1 MATANPT
8 EGLRGAGT
16 IIKKA
21 SGWLI
26 GMGVVFILLGILAII
41 EPGVAGLAVTILVGW
56 LLIFGGAA
64 HLVAVFSGGGAGR
77 VIWQVLIG
85 IVYIV
90 GGFYFLTHPLLG
102 LGTLTLLLGVIILT
116 EAVFEVIAYFSTR
129 GEGGSGWLLVN
140 ALITLLLGG
149 PDLVPLAI
157 EFGMGDRDT
166 GRREPSD
173 DRNFAA
179 DVWSGSAETG
189 EPRGGLA
196 NALTTAVLS
205 AATVSMTIGPEISL
219 VRFARLSCGFT
230 CG

>member
-8 EGLRGAGT
+8 EGLRGTGT

-56 LLIFGGAA
+56 LLIFGGVA
-64 HLVAVFSGGGAGR
+64 HLVAAFSGGGAGH
-77 VIWQVLIG
+77 VVWQVLIG

-102 LGTLTLLLGVIILT
+102 LGTLTLLLGLIILT
-116 EAVFEVIAYFSTR
+116 EAVFEVIAYFRTR
-129 GEGGSGWLLVN
+129 HEGGSGWLLVN

-149 PDLVPLAI
+149 LIWSQWPWSSVWAIGTLVGVNLL
-157 EFGMGDRDT
+157 MT
-166 GRREPSD
+166 GISRLM
-173 DRNFAA
+173 F
-179 DVWSGSAETG
+179 
-189 EPRGGLA
+189 GLA
-196 NALTTAVLS
+196 ARKLVNP
-205 AATVSMTIGPEISL
+205 AA
-219 VRFARLSCGFT
+219 A
-230 CG
+230 

>member
-1 MATANPT
+1 MASANPT

-21 SGWLI
+21 SGWFI
-26 GMGVVFILLGILAII
+26 GMAVVFILLGMMAII

-56 LLIFGGAA
+56 LLIFGGGA
-64 HLVAVFSGGGAGR
+64 HLVAAFGGGGAGR

-102 LGTLTLLLGVIILT
+102 LGTLTLLLAVIILM
-116 EAVFEVIAYFSTR
+116 EAVVEIILYFRTR

-149 PDLVPLAI
+149 LIWFHWPSSSVWAIGILVGVNLL
-157 EFGMGDRDT
+157 MT
-166 GRREPSD
+166 GISRLM
-173 DRNFAA
+173 F
-179 DVWSGSAETG
+179 
-189 EPRGGLA
+189 GLA
-196 NALTTAVLS
+196 ARKLVS
-205 AATVSMTIGPEISL
+205 RVAA
-219 VRFARLSCGFT
+219 
-230 CG
+230 